1 MLPLSSKNYRT
12 PTARA
17 PGADDDGSGTVTLL
31 SAFRG
36 LANSGFKPEK
46 TVEFHWY
53 AAEEDGLLG
62 SRDVAMSYKK
72 RDAEVAAMVQVNK
85 NGRLIQYRR
94 ALNAHT
100 SLT

>member
-1 MLPLSSKNYRT
+1 
-12 PTARA
+12 
-17 PGADDDGSGTVTLL
+17 VTIL

-36 LANSGFKPEK
+36 LAHASFKPKK

-85 NGRLIQYRR
+85 TAQYAEEQDTERFC
-94 ALNAHT
+94 T
-100 SLT
+100 SLTRRAG